1 MKNARNV
8 SYFGII
14 DRSSTRAWEFK
25 LMHGQDVLSLDN
37 VDIVVEVYT
46 SQLSPRLHVYSIV
59 SNDANTPVSDDGG
72 EIRRN
77 RGSWTLILSP
87 SFLTK
92 LDVGVLTFRVLYTA
106 DKFSC
111 VNVITSGR
119 LV

>member
-25 LMHGQDVLSLDN
+25 LMHGQDVLSLEN

-92 LDVGVLTFRVLYTA
+92 LDVGVLTFRVLYTS